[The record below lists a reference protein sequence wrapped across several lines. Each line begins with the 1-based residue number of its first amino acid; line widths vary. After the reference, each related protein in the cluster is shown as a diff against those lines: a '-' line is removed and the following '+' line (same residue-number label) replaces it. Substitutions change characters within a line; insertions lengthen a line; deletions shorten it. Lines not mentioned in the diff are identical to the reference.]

1 MDDRLAVALRT
12 ADGTTFRWG
21 ADQPDAKDIP
31 RGLQFTTSD
40 PGGFK
45 DATVSLP
52 RRIDVDFPD
61 LTLFDDW
68 RIYGPG
74 AGETAFEGRT
84 EQTPRSHGDD
94 FAIQAQAVGWAAHL
108 RDDPT
113 FREIY
118 VDREVSRWGEMSNA
132 RRVALGIAWH
142 VRNSP
147 QVRFDY
153 VNGVPCVEL
162 SLDRLA
168 ATAGTVG
175 EAMEAWYDG
184 NGLVLDSCYYDV
196 ATSHAFSSG
205 AGWDPGMVFGADD
218 TGGGPYTVAAFTGG
232 TSFTG
237 TLNGTGSSKAIQLR
251 LNFSATLTQDGVWY
265 LQLRRPAVFGGHGL
279 TKRGAAPLQGFYASD
294 VIADVVGR
302 AAPRL
307 KFTTGDGGSIE
318 PTNYPIPHLVFLEP
332 VTAEDAILA
341 TNAFHQRSWG
351 VEDDKT
357 FFYRSTGNPR
367 RRWRCRL
374 SDGAQMD
381 LAGPQAE
388 NAINGVIV
396 RFEGPAGVQET
407 AGPPGSGCK
416 TESALLVDSDS
427 SNPATSHGL
436 KRWAI
441 VDLSFVTTGGATG
454 GAVQVGAAYLRE
466 VLSNMNVRGDVT
478 VKGWVVSDTGVAMP
492 AWAVRGGDTITVEDA
507 DNVERRIIESS
518 YDHDTRTN
526 ALSLDTT
533 AHRVDALMER
543 MGVALVGAV

>member
-12 ADGTTFRWG
+12 ADGTTYRWG
-21 ADQPDAKDIP
+21 ADEPDAEDVP
-31 RGLQFTTSD
+31 RGIQITTSD

-118 VDREVSRWGEMSNA
+118 VDREVSRWGEMSAA
-132 RRVALGIAWH
+132 RRLTLGIAYH
-142 VRNSP
+142 VRAAP

-153 VNGVPCVEL
+153 VTGLPCVEL
-162 SLDRLA
+162 SMDRVA
-168 ATAGTVG
+168 AVAGTVA
-175 EAMEAWYDG
+175 ESVEAWYDG
-184 NGLVLDSCYYDV
+184 NGIEIGSCYYDV
-196 ATSHAFSSG
+196 VTGHPFG
-205 AGWDPGMVFGADD
+205 AGWTIDLSALGDD
-218 TGGGPYTVAAFTGG
+218 TGAGPYGTAASFTGG

-237 TLNGTGSSKAIQLR
+237 TVNGGASMKALLLRFTYTATFTG
-251 LNFSATLTQDGVWY
+251 DGVWY
-265 LQLRRPAVFGGHGL
+265 LQLRRPAVFGRHGL
-279 TKRGAAPLQGFYASD
+279 TKRGATPLQGLYASD

-318 PTNYPIPHLVFLEP
+318 PTNYSIPHLVFLEP

-341 TNAFHQRSWG
+341 ANAFHQRSWG

-374 SDGAQMD
+374 SDGVQMD

-466 VLSNMNVRGDVT
+466 VLTNMNVRGDVT
-478 VKGWVVSDTGVAMP
+478 VKGWVTSDTGVAMP
-492 AWAVRGGDTITVEDA
+492 AWAVRAGDTITVEDA
-507 DNVERRIIESS
+507 DNVERRIIETAYS
-518 YDHDTRTN
+518 HDDRTN

-533 AHRVDALMER
+533 AHKVDALMER
-543 MGVALVGAV
+543 MGVSLVGVT

>member
-1 MDDRLAVALRT
+1 MDDRLAVALKT

-21 ADQPDAKDIP
+21 ADEQNPEDVP
-31 RGLQFTTSD
+31 QGLSFSTSD

-74 AGETAFEGRT
+74 AGETAWEGRT
-84 EQTPRSHGDD
+84 EQTPRSHSGD
-94 FAIQAQAVGWAAHL
+94 FAIQPQAVGWAAHL

-118 VDREVSRWGEMSNA
+118 VDRELSRWGEMSA
-132 RRVALGIAWH
+132 SRRVALGSGVH
-142 VRNSP
+142 VRAAP

-153 VNGVPCVEL
+153 ATGIPCVEL
-162 SLDRLA
+162 SMDRIA
-168 ATAGTVG
+168 STAGVVT
-175 EAMEAWYDG
+175 ESIEAWYDG
-184 NGLVLDSCYYDV
+184 GGLTIALCDYDV
-196 ATSHAFSSG
+196 LTSAAFG
-205 AGWDPGMVFGADD
+205 AGWSISLSAWTDD
-218 TGGGPYTVAAFTGG
+218 TGGAVGGVAVFLGG

-237 TLNGTGSSKAIQLR
+237 TLTAGAAKKALLLQLAYT
-251 LNFSATLTQDGVWY
+251 STLTQDGVWY
-265 LQLRRPAVFGGHGL
+265 EQLRRAAVYGGHGL
-279 TKRGAAPLQGFYASD
+279 TIRGALPNRGLYASD
-294 VIADVVGR
+294 VVADVIAR

-307 KFTTGDGGSIE
+307 TFTTGEGGSIE
-318 PTNYPIPHLVFLEP
+318 PSNYAIPHLVFLEP
-332 VTAEDAILA
+332 VTAEDAVLA
-341 TNAFHQRSWG
+341 VNAFHQRSWG

-357 FFYRSTGNPR
+357 FFWRSTSKPR
-367 RRWRCRL
+367 RRWRARL
-374 SDGAQMD
+374 SDGASLN

-396 RFEGPAGVQET
+396 RFEGPAGVQEM

-416 TESALLVDSDS
+416 TESSLLVDTDS

-478 VKGWVVSDTGVAMP
+478 IKGWVVSDSGIGMP
-492 AWAVRGGDTITVEDA
+492 AWAVRAGDTITVEDS
-507 DNVERRIIESS
+507 DNVERRIIETS

-543 MGVALVGAV
+543 MGVSLVGAT

>member
-1 MDDRLAVALRT
+1 VDDRLAVALRT

-21 ADQPDAKDIP
+21 ADEPDAEDVP
-31 RGLQFTTSD
+31 RGIQFTTSD

-118 VDREVSRWGEMSNA
+118 VDRDVSRWGGPSTT
-132 RRVALGIAWH
+132 RRIALGFAWH
-142 VRNSP
+142 VRSDP
-147 QVRFDY
+147 TVRFDY
-153 VNGVPCVEL
+153 VNGLPCVEL
-162 SLDRLA
+162 AYDRVAANA
-168 ATAGTVG
+168 ATPIG
-175 EAMEAWYDG
+175 EVVEAWYDL
-184 NGLVLDSCYYDV
+184 NGLQLGSVYYDV
-196 ATSHAFSSG
+196 ALSG
-205 AGWDPGMVFGADD
+205 AFAAPWDVGLLGAGDD
-218 TGGGPYTVAAFTGG
+218 TGVGPYGTPVSFLGA

-237 TLNGTGSSKAIQLR
+237 TYNGVAGQKAIQLKMHYSGT
-251 LNFSATLTQDGVWY
+251 FTGDGVWY

-279 TKRGAAPLQGFYASD
+279 TKRGAAPLQGLYASD

-318 PTNYPIPHLVFLEP
+318 PTNYPIPHLIFLEP

-351 VEDDKT
+351 VGDDKT

-478 VKGWVVSDTGVAMP
+478 IKGWVVSDSGIGMP
-492 AWAVRGGDTITVEDA
+492 AWAVRAGDTITVEDS
-507 DNVERRIIESS
+507 DNVERRIIETS

-543 MGVALVGAV
+543 MGVALVGAI